1 MRTLLYK
8 KPPALMYFWLL
19 VYFSRYVEINPDQTV
34 VGSAEEESEDAD
46 EDTEPVLIDE
56 NLLGTGKVT

>member
-1 MRTLLYK
+1 
-8 KPPALMYFWLL
+8 MYFWLL
-19 VYFSRYVEINPDQTV
+19 VYFSRYVEINPDQKV

>member
-1 MRTLLYK
+1 
-8 KPPALMYFWLL
+8 MYFWLF

-46 EDTEPVLIDE
+46 EDTEPVSIDE
-56 NLLGTGKVT
+56 NQLGTGKVT